1 MRLILLGF
9 CAEASNERSAHDRG
23 KKRLQRPNPMRNRD
37 QDELIECSDECSGI
51 AEAHN
56 L

>member
-1 MRLILLGF
+1 M
-9 CAEASNERSAHDRG
+9 CAEVSNERSAHEK

-37 QDELIECSDECSGI
+37 QDELNDECSGI

-56 L
+56 LWNGVRVAK